1 MQKLGATPPL
11 SRGSNSDPQNIP
23 QKKTKLEFLYHRRL
37 KMGHRGLKVQ
47 KKGFGPTI
55 TCFLV
60 EKRLI
65 AEFLCPKTSCTL
77 GSSIRL
83 LSLGTMNNNN
93 NEYSSSVLLD
103 QWFPDRNTAFG
114 RNVQCF
120 EARQQRCSFFLI
132 IWIHPHRPV
141 AGNQSKL
148 YFTYVGL

>member
-1 MQKLGATPPL
+1 
-11 SRGSNSDPQNIP
+11 
-23 QKKTKLEFLYHRRL
+23 
-37 KMGHRGLKVQ
+37 MGHRGLKVQ

-65 AEFLCPKTSCTL
+65 AEFLCPKTSCRL

-103 QWFPDRNTAFG
+103 QWFLYSNTAFG

-120 EARQQRCSFFLI
+120 EKRQQRCSSFLI
-132 IWIHPHRPV
+132 IWIP
-141 AGNQSKL
+141 
-148 YFTYVGL
+148 T